1 MQSHNAHLGIVVG
14 IDDSPAANV
23 AVGWAAHE
31 AKLRGISL
39 TLVHAVSPSLAT
51 WRDAPLPSGL
61 AQWQKA
67 HGRRLLD
74 DAVKIVEESCRH
86 GDAPQ
91 TQTEVLPSAAIPTL
105 IDLSKDAE
113 MVVTGCCD
121 TARQPGRL
129 LGSVS
134 TALLRHAHCP
144 VAIIHDGDSLAE
156 RQLQA
161 PVLVG
166 IDGSSASEA
175 ATAIAFDEAWRRNVG
190 LIALHAWSD
199 VDASDWPSVDWPAT
213 QSMAEQVLAER
224 LAGWREQ
231 YPDVNVRRIV
241 VRDQPAHQLV
251 AHSAEVQLLVVG
263 SHGRGG
269 FDGML
274 VGSVSEG
281 VAQMAHT
288 PVIVVRQ
295 SRIDASRSS
304 LMASASGS

>member
-1 MQSHNAHLGIVVG
+1 MSSHHAHLGIVVG
-14 IDDSPAANV
+14 IDDSPAAKV
-23 AVGWAAHE
+23 AVGWAARE
-31 AKLRGISL
+31 AKLRGTSL

-51 WRDAPLPSGL
+51 WRDTPLPPGL

-74 DAVKIVEESCRH
+74 DAVKIVEETCRY
-86 GDAPQ
+86 GGVPQ
-91 TQTEVLPSAAIPTL
+91 TQTEVLPSAAVPTL

-121 TARQPGRL
+121 TARRPRRL

-134 TALLRHAHCP
+134 AALLRHAHCP
-144 VAIIHDGDSLAE
+144 FAIIRDGDPLAE
-156 RQLQA
+156 RRLQA

-166 IDGSSASEA
+166 IDGSSASEV

-199 VDASDWPSVDWPAT
+199 VDASEWPGVDWPAT
-213 QSMAEQVLAER
+213 QSIAEQVLAER
-224 LAGWREQ
+224 LAHCREQ
-231 YPDVNVRRIV
+231 YPDVKVRSVV
-241 VRDQPAHQLV
+241 VRDQPAPQLV
-251 AHSAEVQLLVVG
+251 KQSAEAQLLVVG

-274 VGSVSEG
+274 VGSVSES
-281 VAQMAHT
+281 VAQMART

-295 SRIDASRSS
+295 PRIDDSSSS